1 MLGNDVIRL
10 HQEKRSEHANGLL
23 KRLVYSWFS
32 PLLFVPIYLLCV
44 CLFLNITNSVSFNI
58 PLFESIFRP
67 FPETRLIQTGLALL
81 FVDLVRVFICRK
93 LRDNGDN
100 RAIAGIL
107 PLFVFASFMTAVG
120 FLFWSN
126 LPSHEE
132 RARYNAEKSC
142 SDLARGAEN
151 GTVYE
156 DGRCYWK
163 KDIKYV
169 DQSLKIID
177 TKDGIVRRNE
187 ITREYVKGIEVT
199 VDTGVFD
206 GKEYKKGETIFFEQG
221 SSKLN
226 KYRVAEIN
234 GTKYLVTINP
244 HTYKW
249 DVENRDT
256 GNKLPPVL
264 EIDGKKYDKTVEAD
278 HWESLS
284 ENTRYR
290 DTVEAYVKSGQ

>member
-1 MLGNDVIRL
+1 MFNDAKSLRRK
-10 HQEKRSEHANGLL
+10 KRIKRANGLL
-23 KRLVYSWFS
+23 KRLAFSWFT
-32 PLLFVPIYLLCV
+32 PLLSVPVYLLSA

-58 PLFESIFRP
+58 PLLESIFRP
-67 FPETRLIQTGLALL
+67 FPEDRLVQAGLTLL
-81 FVDLVRVFICRK
+81 FVDLVRVFIYRK
-93 LRDNGDN
+93 LKDEDRT
-100 RAIAGIL
+100 IVGIP
-107 PLFVFASFMTAVG
+107 PLFVFASFMIAIG

-142 SDLARGAEN
+142 SELARGEEN

-156 DGRCYWK
+156 NGRCYWK

-187 ITREYVKGIEVT
+187 ITREYVKSIEVT

-206 GKEYKKGETIFFEQG
+206 GKEYKKGDTIFFEQG

-234 GTKYLVTINP
+234 STKYLVTINP

>member
-1 MLGNDVIRL
+1 MFDDVKSLRR
-10 HQEKRSEHANGLL
+10 EKRIKRANGLL
-23 KRLVYSWFS
+23 KRLAFSWFT
-32 PLLFVPIYLLCV
+32 PLLSVPVYLLSA

-58 PLFESIFRP
+58 PLLESIFRP
-67 FPETRLIQTGLALL
+67 FPEDRLVQTGLALL
-81 FVDLVRVFICRK
+81 FVDLVRVLICRE
-93 LRDNGDN
+93 LRDNGH
-100 RAIAGIL
+100 AISGIL
-107 PLFVFASFMTAVG
+107 PLFMFVSFMTAVG
-120 FLFWSN
+120 FLSWSN

-156 DGRCYWK
+156 DGCCYWK

-206 GKEYKKGETIFFEQG
+206 GKEYKKGDTIFFEQG

-256 GNKLPPVL
+256 ENKLPPVL